1 MAGTDPVTQIT
12 APSQIDSNDPLYIH
26 SSDSPGMS
34 LVNFIFDG
42 RGFQGW
48 RRTIL
53 IALSAKNK
61 LGFINGTCKMPDPD
75 SSGFHA
81 WNRCNDMVT
90 SWLLNSLS
98 KDIADSVIYS
108 KTAKDLYT
116 DLEQRFGQSNG
127 AKLFHLQK
135 ELSDIVQG
143 NTDVAGYYTKIKR
156 LWDELDSLNAD
167 NKCNCNCTCGGKD
180 KLNKCLKDER
190 LIKFLMGLND
200 TYSSARSNILML
212 KPLPNLNHA
221 YSLLLQ
227 DENQRESYVNA
238 NGYTG
243 SSSFMAG
250 KQANMNANTDNQAY
264 AVNQVYAG
272 HKNRGTNQGAWENRP
287 QQRFQVK

>member
-1 MAGTDPVTQIT
+1 MAGIDPATQIT
-12 APSQIDSNDPLYIH
+12 PPSQIDSNDPLYIH

-42 RGFQGW
+42 RGLQGW

-127 AKLFHLQK
+127 AKLFYLQK

-143 NTDVAGYYTKIKR
+143 NTDIAGY
-156 LWDELDSLNAD
+156 L
-167 NKCNCNCTCGGKD
+167 
-180 KLNKCLKDER
+180 
-190 LIKFLMGLND
+190 
-200 TYSSARSNILML
+200 
-212 KPLPNLNHA
+212 
-221 YSLLLQ
+221 
-227 DENQRESYVNA
+227 
-238 NGYTG
+238 
-243 SSSFMAG
+243 
-250 KQANMNANTDNQAY
+250 
-264 AVNQVYAG
+264 
-272 HKNRGTNQGAWENRP
+272 
-287 QQRFQVK
+287 